1 MAQGTFGQ
9 PEVIQEDLDILLI
22 GGGMACCGAGYE
34 IMRWADAAKAEKGV
48 DLKIKLVDKA
58 AMDRSGAVAQGLSAI
73 NTYIGSEQDP
83 ADYARMVSNDLMGI
97 TRDDLAYDLGRV
109 VDDSVHLFE
118 EWGLPIW
125 KTDAQGVRHDGAH
138 SIGEGL
144 PALKDGGKPVRSG
157 KWQIMINGES
167 YKWIVAEA
175 AKKALGMDRIQE
187 RIFIVKLINDKND
200 PNRIA
205 GAVGF
210 STRDHKVIV
219 YKAKAILLAA
229 GGCVN
234 LFRPRSVGE
243 GTGRA
248 WYPVW
253 NAGSTYAMA
262 AEAGAEM
269 TMMENRF
276 VPARFKDG
284 YGPVGAW
291 FLLFKAKAVN
301 ANGEVYMDRNKEMLN
316 DYPPYGLAAVPA
328 SCLRNHLMLHEMK
341 EGRGPIYMDTVA
353 ALAKLRETLSPKEV
367 KHLEAEAWEDF
378 LDMCIGQCGI
388 WVGENIEPEKKN
400 SELMPTEPYLL
411 GSHSGC
417 CGIWVSG
424 PDDLGAPTDEEH
436 DDKGKVPAHLPKGW
450 HWGYRSMTTVKGL
463 FTAGDG
469 VGASGHKFS
478 SGSHA
483 EGRLAAKAM
492 VKYCVDNKDY
502 KPELDT
508 PVDQLVADIYRPVK
522 TFLEHK
528 DYTTAIDVN
537 PHYITPKMLQ
547 FRLQKIMDEYVAG
560 VATYYTTNDKMLKVA
575 EEKLEM
581 LKEDSLK
588 MRAKDLHELLRAW
601 ENYHRVLTAE
611 AHMKHIQFREE
622 SRYPG
627 FYYRMDKNFVDEKNW
642 KCFVNSVYDRK
653 SHKWTVFKRKHVDLV
668 DKSKLFKAAAH

>member
-1 MAQGTFGQ
+1 MAGTFEN
-9 PEVIQEDLDILLI
+9 PEIVQEELDILI
-22 GGGMACCGAGYE
+22 VGGGMAACGCGFE
-34 IMRWADAAKAEKGV
+34 IMRWAEAVKAETGKE
-48 DLKIKLVDKA
+48 LKIKLVDKA
-58 AMDRSGAVAQGLSAI
+58 ALDRSGAVAMGLSAI
-73 NTYIGSEQDP
+73 NTYIGPRQDP

-97 TRDDLAYDLGRV
+97 TRDDLAYDLGRN

-125 KTDAQGVRHDGAH
+125 KTDANGVRHDGADA
-138 SIGEGL
+138 IKEGL
-144 PALKDGGKPVRSG
+144 PALKDGGEPVRSG

-175 AKKALGMDRIQE
+175 AKKALGLERIQE
-187 RIFIVKLINDKND
+187 RVFIVHLINDKND
-200 PNRIA
+200 PHRIA
-205 GAVGF
+205 GAAGF
-210 STRDHKVIV
+210 SVRENKIYI
-219 YKAKAILLAA
+219 YKAKAIMLAA

-243 GTGRA
+243 GQGRA

-262 AEAGAEM
+262 AEAGAEL

-291 FLLFKAKAVN
+291 FLLFKARA
-301 ANGEVYMDRNKEMLN
+301 ANGYGEDYMAKNKDLLN
-316 DYPPYGLAAVPA
+316 EYPPYGQAAVPA
-328 SCLRNHLMLHEMK
+328 SCLRNHLMLKEMK
-341 EGRGPIYMDTVA
+341 EGRGPIMMDTVT
-353 ALAKLRETLSPKEV
+353 ALAKLRETLTPKEV

-378 LDMCIGQCGI
+378 LDMCIGQCGV

-424 PDDLGAPTDEEH
+424 PTDVGAPTDEAMP
-436 DDKGKVPAHLPKGW
+436 GVPEHLPRGW
-450 HWGYRSMTTVKGL
+450 NWGYRSMTTVKGL

-483 EGRLAAKAM
+483 EGRMAAKAM
-492 VKYCVDNKDY
+492 VKYCIDNPDL
-502 KPELDT
+502 KPEFDET
-508 PVDQLVADIYRPVK
+508 PEQIAEAIWKPVRN
-522 TFLEHK
+522 FLEHK

-537 PHYITPKMLQ
+537 PNYITPRMLQ

-560 VATYYTTNDKMLKVA
+560 VATYYNTNDVLLKMA

-581 LKEDSLK
+581 LKEDAQK

-601 ENYHRVLTAE
+601 ENYHRILTAE

-627 FYYRMDKNFVDEKNW
+627 FYYRTDKNFIDEQNW
-642 KCFVNSVYDRK
+642 HCFVNSIYDK
-653 SHKWTVFKRKHVDLV
+653 KTKKWTVFKRAHVDLV
-668 DKSKLFKAAAH
+668 DKSKLFKQAAH

>member
-1 MAQGTFGQ
+1 MAGTFGN
-9 PEVIQEDLDILLI
+9 PEVIQEEVDILLI

-34 IMRWADAAKAEKGV
+34 VMRWADAAKAEMGI

-97 TRDDLAYDLGRV
+97 TRDDLAYDLGRN

-125 KTDAQGVRHDGAH
+125 KTDENGERHDGAQ
-138 SIGEGL
+138 GL

-175 AKKALGMDRIQE
+175 TKKALGMDRIEE
-187 RIFIVKLINDKND
+187 RIFIVKLVNDKND

-210 STRDHKVIV
+210 STRDHKVVV

-234 LFRPRSVGE
+234 IFRPRSVGE

-262 AEAGAEM
+262 AEAGAEL

-291 FLLFKAKAVN
+291 FLLFKAQAVN
-301 ANGEVYMDRNKEMLN
+301 AYGEVYMVKNKELLN
-316 DYPPYGLAAVPA
+316 DYPPYGQAAVPA
-328 SCLRNHLMLHEMK
+328 SCLRNHLMLKEMK
-341 EGRGPIYMDTVA
+341 EGRGPIYMDTVT
-353 ALAKLRETLSPKEV
+353 ALAKLRETLTPREV

-378 LDMCIGQCGI
+378 LDMCVGQCGI

-424 PDDLGAPTDEEH
+424 PTDLGAPTSEDH
-436 DDKGKVPAHLPKGW
+436 ADAAKIPAHLPKGW
-450 HWGYRSMTTVKGL
+450 NWGYRSMTTVKGL

-483 EGRLAAKAM
+483 EGRMCAKSM
-492 VKYCVDNKDY
+492 VKYCIDNKDM

-508 PVDQLVADIYRPVK
+508 SVEQLVEDIYKPVR

-537 PHYITPKMLQ
+537 PNYITPKMLQ

-560 VATYYTTNDKMLKVA
+560 VATYYTTNANMLGVA
-575 EEKLEM
+575 EDKLNM
-581 LKEDSLK
+581 LKEDAEK

-601 ENYHRVLTAE
+601 ENYHRILTAE

-627 FYYRMDKNFVDEKNW
+627 FYYRMDKNFVDEENW
-642 KCFVNSVYDRK
+642 HCFVNSVYDK
-653 SHKWTVFKRKHVDLV
+653 NSKQWNCFKRAHVDLV
-668 DKSKLFKAAAH
+668 DKSKLFKPAAH

>member
-1 MAQGTFGQ
+1 
-9 PEVIQEDLDILLI
+9 
-22 GGGMACCGAGYE
+22 
-34 IMRWADAAKAEKGV
+34 
-48 DLKIKLVDKA
+48 
-58 AMDRSGAVAQGLSAI
+58 MDRSGAVAQGLSAI
-73 NTYIGSEQDP
+73 NTYLGDLDP

-97 TRDDLAYDLGRV
+97 TRDDLAYDLGRH

-125 KTDAQGVRHDGAH
+125 KTDENGERHDG
-138 SIGEGL
+138 SKGL
-144 PALKDGGKPVRSG
+144 PTLKDGGKPVRSG

-167 YKWIVAEA
+167 YKWIVSEA
-175 AKKALGMDRIQE
+175 AKKALGMDRIEE
-187 RIFIVKLINDKND
+187 RIFIVKLVNDKND
-200 PNRIA
+200 KNRIA

-210 STRDHKVIV
+210 STRDNTVHV

-234 LFRPRSVGE
+234 IFRPRSVGE

-262 AEAGAEM
+262 AEAGCEL

-291 FLLFKAKAVN
+291 FLLFKAQAVN
-301 ANGEVYMDRNKEMLN
+301 ANGEVYMVKNKELLN
-316 DYPPYGLAAVPA
+316 DYPPYGQAAVPA
-328 SCLRNHLMLHEMK
+328 SCLRNHLMLKEMK
-341 EGRGPIYMDTVA
+341 EGRGPIYMDTVT
-353 ALAKLRETLSPKEV
+353 ALAKLRETLSPREV

-378 LDMCIGQCGI
+378 LDMCVGQCGI
-388 WVGENIEPEKKN
+388 WVGENVEPEKKN

-424 PDDLGAPTDEEH
+424 PEDLGAPTEEAH
-436 DDKGKVPAHLPKGW
+436 ADKDKIPAHLPSGW
-450 HWGYRSMTTVKGL
+450 NWGYRSMTTVKGL

-483 EGRLAAKAM
+483 EGRLCAKAM
-492 VKYCVDNKDY
+492 VKYCIDNKDM
-502 KPELDT
+502 KVELDT
-508 PVDQLVADIYRPVK
+508 PVDQLAEEIYKPVRN
-522 TFLEHK
+522 FLEFK
-528 DYTTAIDVN
+528 DYTTAIDIN

-560 VATYYTTNDKMLKVA
+560 VATYYTTNGHMLQVA

-581 LKEDSLK
+581 LKEDAQK

-601 ENYHRVLTAE
+601 ENYHRILTAE
-611 AHMKHIQFREE
+611 AHMKHIQFRQE

-627 FYYRMDKNFVDEKNW
+627 FYYRADKNFVDEENW
-642 KCFVNSVYDRK
+642 HCFVNSVYDK
-653 SHKWTVFKRKHVDLV
+653 TTHQWNCFKRAHTDLV
-668 DKSKLFKAAAH
+668 DKSKLFKPAAH

>member
-1 MAQGTFGQ
+1 MAGEFGN
-9 PEVIQEDLDILLI
+9 PEVVQEEVDILLI

-34 IMRWADAAKAEKGV
+34 IMRWADAAKAEMGI

-97 TRDDLAYDLGRV
+97 TRDDLAYDLGRN

-125 KTDAQGVRHDGAH
+125 KTDENGERHDG
-138 SIGEGL
+138 SQGL

-175 AKKALGMDRIQE
+175 TKKALGMDRIQE
-187 RIFIVKLINDKND
+187 RIFIVKLVNDKND

-210 STRDHKVIV
+210 STREHKVVV

-234 LFRPRSVGE
+234 IFRPRSVGE

-262 AEAGAEM
+262 AEAGAEL

-291 FLLFKAKAVN
+291 FLLFKAQAVN
-301 ANGEVYMDRNKEMLN
+301 AYGEVYMQKNKELLN
-316 DYPPYGLAAVPA
+316 DYPPYGQAAVPA
-328 SCLRNHLMLHEMK
+328 SCLRNHLMLKEMQ
-341 EGRGPIYMDTVA
+341 EGRGPIYMDTVT
-353 ALAKLRETLSPKEV
+353 ALAKLRETLTPREV

-378 LDMCIGQCGI
+378 LDMCVGQCGI

-424 PDDLGAPTDEEH
+424 PTDVGAPTTEEH
-436 DDKGKVPAHLPKGW
+436 ADKDKIPGHLPSGW
-450 HWGYRSMTTVKGL
+450 SWGYRSMTTVKGL

-483 EGRLAAKAM
+483 EGRMCAKSM
-492 VKYCVDNKDY
+492 VKYCIDNKDL
-502 KPELDT
+502 KVELDT
-508 PVDQLVADIYRPVK
+508 SVEQLVEDIYKPVR
-522 TFLEHK
+522 TYLEFK

-537 PHYITPKMLQ
+537 PNYITPKMLQ

-560 VATYYTTNDKMLKVA
+560 VATYYKTNGNMLAVA
-575 EEKLEM
+575 EEKLGM
-581 LKEDSLK
+581 LKEDAEK

-601 ENYHRVLTAE
+601 ENYHRILTAE

-627 FYYRMDKNFVDEKNW
+627 FYYRMDHNVVDEENW
-642 KCFVNSVYDRK
+642 HCFVNSVYDK
-653 SHKWTVFKRKHVDLV
+653 ESKQWNCFKRAHVDIV
-668 DKSKLFKAAAH
+668 DKSKLFKPAAH

>member
-1 MAQGTFGQ
+1 MAGEFGK
-9 PEVIQEDLDILLI
+9 PEVVQEEVDILLI
-22 GGGMACCGAGYE
+22 GGGMACCGAAYE
-34 IMRWADAAKAEKGV
+34 LMRWAEAAKAEQGV

-58 AMDRSGAVAQGLSAI
+58 ALDRSGAVAQGLSAI

-97 TRDDLAYDLGRV
+97 TRDDLAYDLGRN

-125 KTDAQGVRHDGAH
+125 KTDAEGVRHDGAE
-138 SIGEGL
+138 SNSQGL

-175 AKKALGMDRIQE
+175 AKKALGQQNIQE
-187 RIFIVKLINDKND
+187 RIFIVKLVNDKND

-210 STRDHKVIV
+210 SVREHKLYV

-262 AEAGAEM
+262 AEAGAEL

-291 FLLFKAKAVN
+291 FLLFKAKATN
-301 ANGEVYMDRNKEMLN
+301 AYGEDYMTKNKEMLN
-316 DYPPYGLAAVPA
+316 DYPPYGQAAVPA
-328 SCLRNHLMLHEMK
+328 SCLRNHLMLKEMQ
-341 EGRGPIYMDTVA
+341 EGRGPIYMDTVT
-353 ALAKLRETLSPKEV
+353 ALAKLRETLTPKEV

-378 LDMCIGQCGI
+378 LDMCVGQCGI
-388 WVGENIEPEKKN
+388 WVGENIEPEKKM

-424 PDDLGAPTDEEH
+424 PEDLGAPTEEGMS
-436 DDKGKVPAHLPKGW
+436 DIPAHLPKGW
-450 HWGYRSMTTVKGL
+450 NWGYRSMTTVKGL

-492 VKYCVDNKDY
+492 VQYCVDNKGL
-502 KPELDT
+502 KVELDT
-508 PVDQLVADIYRPVK
+508 PAEQLVEEIYKPVRNY
-522 TFLEHK
+522 LEHK

-560 VATYYTTNDKMLKVA
+560 VATYYTTNDKMLAVA
-575 EEKLEM
+575 EEKLVY
-581 LKEDSLK
+581 LKEDAQK

-601 ENYHRVLTAE
+601 ENYHRILTAE
-611 AHMKHIQFREE
+611 AHMKHIEFREE

-627 FYYRMDKNFVDEKNW
+627 FYYRTDKNFVDEKNW
-642 KCFVNSVYDRK
+642 KCFVNSVYDKK
-653 SHKWTVFKRKHVDLV
+653 SHKWTCFKRAHVDLV

>member
-1 MAQGTFGQ
+1 MAGEFGN
-9 PEVIQEDLDILLI
+9 PEVVQEELDILLI

-34 IMRWADAAKAEKGV
+34 IMRWADAAKAELGM

-97 TRDDLAYDLGRV
+97 TRDDLAYDLGRN

-125 KTDAQGVRHDGAH
+125 KTDENGERHDGAQ
-138 SIGEGL
+138 GL

-175 AKKALGMDRIQE
+175 TKKALGMDRIEE
-187 RIFIVKLINDKND
+187 RIFIVKLVNDKND
-200 PNRIA
+200 PQRIA

-210 STRDHKVIV
+210 STRDHKVVV

-234 LFRPRSVGE
+234 IFRPRSVGE

-262 AEAGAEM
+262 AEAGAEL

-291 FLLFKAKAVN
+291 FLLFKAQAVN
-301 ANGEVYMDRNKEMLN
+301 AYGEVYMVKNKELLN
-316 DYPPYGLAAVPA
+316 DYPPYGQAAVPA
-328 SCLRNHLMLHEMK
+328 SCLRNHLMLKEMK
-341 EGRGPIYMDTVA
+341 EGRGPIYMDTVT
-353 ALAKLRETLSPKEV
+353 ALAKLRETLTPREV

-378 LDMCIGQCGI
+378 LDMCVGQCGI
-388 WVGENIEPEKKN
+388 WVGENVEPEKKN

-424 PDDLGAPTDEEH
+424 PTDLGAPTSEDH
-436 DDKGKVPAHLPKGW
+436 ADAGKIPAHLPKGW
-450 HWGYRSMTTVKGL
+450 SWGYRSMTTVKGL

-483 EGRLAAKAM
+483 EGRMCAKSM
-492 VKYCVDNKDY
+492 VKYCIDNKDW

-508 PVDQLVADIYRPVK
+508 SVEQLVEDIYKPVR
-522 TFLEHK
+522 TYLEHK

-537 PHYITPKMLQ
+537 PNYITPKMAQ

-560 VATYYTTNDKMLKVA
+560 VATYYTTNANMLGVA
-575 EEKLEM
+575 EDKLNM
-581 LKEDSLK
+581 LKEDAEK

-601 ENYHRVLTAE
+601 ENYHRILTAE

-627 FYYRMDKNFVDEKNW
+627 FYYRMDKNFVDEENW
-642 KCFVNSVYDRK
+642 HCFVNSVYDK
-653 SHKWTVFKRKHVDLV
+653 NSKQWNCFKRAHVDLV
-668 DKSKLFKAAAH
+668 DKSKLFKPAAH

>member
-1 MAQGTFGQ
+1 MAGTFEN
-9 PEVIQEDLDILLI
+9 PEIVQEEVDILLI
-22 GGGMACCGAGYE
+22 GGGMACCGAAYE
-34 IMRWADAAKAEKGV
+34 LMRWAEAVKVETGKE
-48 DLKIKLVDKA
+48 LKIKLVDKA
-58 AMDRSGAVAQGLSAI
+58 ALDRSGAVAQGLSAI
-73 NTYIGSEQDP
+73 NTYIGTEQDP

-97 TRDDLAYDLGRV
+97 TRDDLAYDVGRH

-125 KTDAQGVRHDGAH
+125 KTDAEGVRHDGAEA
-138 SIGEGL
+138 IREGL
-144 PALKDGGKPVRSG
+144 PPLKDGGKPVRSG

-175 AKKALGMDRIQE
+175 AKKALGLDRIQE
-187 RIFIVKLINDKND
+187 RVFIVHLINDKND

-205 GAVGF
+205 GAAGF
-210 STRDHKVIV
+210 SVRENKIYI

-243 GTGRA
+243 GMGRA

-262 AEAGAEM
+262 AEAGAEL

-291 FLLFKAKAVN
+291 FLLFKAKATN
-301 ANGEVYMDRNKEMLN
+301 AYGEDYMAKNKALL
-316 DYPPYGLAAVPA
+316 DQYPPYGQAMVPA
-328 SCLRNHLMLHEMK
+328 SCLRNHLMLKEMQ
-341 EGRGPIYMDTVA
+341 EGRGPIYMDTVT
-353 ALAKLRETLSPKEV
+353 ALAKLRETLTPKEV

-378 LDMCIGQCGI
+378 LDMCVGQCGI

-424 PDDLGAPTDEEH
+424 PTDVGAPTA
-436 DDKGKVPAHLPKGW
+436 DDPDFKEYDGVPAHLPRGW
-450 HWGYRSMTTVKGL
+450 NWGYRSMTTVKGL

-483 EGRLAAKAM
+483 EGRLAAKGM
-492 VKYCVDNKDY
+492 IKYVLDNQNLT
-502 KPELDT
+502 PEFDET
-508 PVDQLVADIYRPVK
+508 PEQIAEVIWRPVRN
-522 TFLEHK
+522 FLAHK

-537 PHYITPKMLQ
+537 PHYITPRMLQ
-547 FRLQKIMDEYVAG
+547 MRLQKIMDEYVAG
-560 VATYYTTNDKMLKVA
+560 VATYYKTNDKMLAVA

-601 ENYHRVLTAE
+601 ENYHRILTAE

-627 FYYRMDKNFVDEKNW
+627 FYYRTDKDFIDEENW
-642 KCFVNSVYDRK
+642 HCFVNSIYDK
-653 SHKWTVFKRKHVDLV
+653 KTKKWTVFKRRHIDLV
-668 DKSKLFKAAAH
+668 DKSKLFKKAA